1 MYAVIWVGNFSL
13 QAVARIQNPATS
25 HQAPL
30 AATGGDAK
38 KPLIVQINE
47 AAQRFGVEIGMTP
60 SQGQARC
67 SQLELYLVSAA
78 ADAEAQNV
86 LLSCA
91 RDVAPLI
98 ESTGPGICT
107 IEVSGLAAENR
118 SRDLARALCQLRAQ
132 GLAATAGIGA
142 TPLLALYAARETTSV
157 RTVEHAAS
165 FLHSLPIAVAEPPPE
180 LVPILAGWG
189 LTRLGQLTA
198 LSKADLARRLGTAGA
213 ALWDRARGGEPRPLN
228 PHMPAP
234 EFSASLD
241 LEYEI
246 ETTEGV
252 LFLLRR
258 FVDRLALE
266 LRTQHRAAAEMTLR
280 LKLADET
287 THERSFRLP
296 EPSTHEDILFRT
308 LHSYLESL
316 QTPSAVVGVG
326 LAIAPVRPL
335 ARQPGLFETGL
346 RDPHGFAETL
356 ARVSAIVGSDQLGTP
371 QLEDTHRPDAVV
383 LTAPLPVVPPQE
395 KASMWPSLGLPLRR
409 FRPPLSVHVEAA
421 HNGQPGF
428 ISGGPVHS
436 PIAAVRGPWR
446 SSGDWWKPENW
457 SREEWDIELAIGG
470 VYRLARIAADWY
482 LDGEYE

>member
-13 QAVARIQNPATS
+13 QAVTRIQNSTTP
-25 HQAPL
+25 QQVPL
-30 AATGGDAK
+30 AAIAGDAK
-38 KPLIVQINE
+38 KSLIVQINE
-47 AAQRFGVEIGMTP
+47 AAQRFGVEVGMTP

-67 SQLELYLVSAA
+67 SHLGLHLVSAA

-98 ESTGPGICT
+98 ESTSPGICT

-132 GLAATAGIGA
+132 GLVATAGIGT

-157 RTVEHAAS
+157 RTVENAAS
-165 FLHSLPIAVAEPPPE
+165 FLHALPIAVAEPPPE
-180 LVPILAGWG
+180 LVPILSGWG

-198 LSKADLARRLGTAGA
+198 LSKADLARRLGAAGA
-213 ALWDRARGGEPRPLN
+213 ALWDRAHGGEPRPLN
-228 PHMPAP
+228 PHTPPP
-234 EFSASLD
+234 EFAASLD

-266 LRTQHRAAAEMTLR
+266 LRTLHRAAAEMTLR

-287 THERSFRLP
+287 THERNFRLP

-326 LAIAPVRPL
+326 LSITPVRPL

-356 ARVSAIVGSDQLGTP
+356 ARVSAIVGSNQLGTP

-395 KASMWPSLGLPLRR
+395 KVSVWPTLGLPLRR
-409 FRPPLSVHVEAA
+409 FRPFP
-421 HNGQPGF
+421 
-428 ISGGPVHS
+428 
-436 PIAAVRGPWR
+436 RGIR
-446 SSGDWWKPENW
+446 
-457 SREEWDIELAIGG
+457 R
-470 VYRLARIAADWY
+470 R
-482 LDGEYE
+482 